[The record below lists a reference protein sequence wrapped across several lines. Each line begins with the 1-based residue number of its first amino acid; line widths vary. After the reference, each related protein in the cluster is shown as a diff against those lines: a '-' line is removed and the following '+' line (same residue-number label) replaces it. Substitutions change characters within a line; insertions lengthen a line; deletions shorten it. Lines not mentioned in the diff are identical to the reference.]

1 MNGLV
6 ILEEAKLEWQNSV
19 IWYEEQ
25 SSGLGLRFAEVIE
38 KKIELIT
45 ESPELFPKRK
55 SNLREAVVNIFPFSI
70 IFEFHQ
76 KRSLVT
82 IVSVF
87 QNKRNPKEK
96 FKRVRK

>member
-70 IFEFHQ
+70 IFWVPSKKKFSYNCLRFPQQ
-76 KRSLVT
+76 KKPEREV
-82 IVSVF
+82 
-87 QNKRNPKEK
+87 
-96 FKRVRK
+96 